1 MPRGS
6 APGER
11 RGGRRQ
17 GTPNRSTVLFEDA
30 LKRTDTSGDAVDFLD
45 RIWRDPDVPPTIR
58 IDCARVVA
66 PFDRPRL
73 TALTK
78 DGRDFAQTILP
89 LAEYRAWA
97 RQQIREA
104 FGLPPLTIEHKA
116 DDGTDAVVDGEA
128 VAAPAG
134 KVCR

>member
-1 MPRGS
+1 M
-6 APGER
+6 
-11 RGGRRQ
+11 
-17 GTPNRSTVLFEDA
+17 
-30 LKRTDTSGDAVDFLD
+30 
-45 RIWRDPDVPPTIR
+45 R
-58 IDCARVVA
+58 IDCAKVVA

-73 TALTK
+73 TTLTSR
-78 DGRDFAQTILP
+78 DGRDLAQTILP
-89 LAEYRAWA
+89 PAEYRAWA